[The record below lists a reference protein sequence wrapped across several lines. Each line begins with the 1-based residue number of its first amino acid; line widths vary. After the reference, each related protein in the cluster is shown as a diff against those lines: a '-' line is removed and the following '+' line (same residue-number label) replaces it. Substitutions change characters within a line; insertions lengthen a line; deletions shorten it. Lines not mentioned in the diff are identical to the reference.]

1 MIYAS
6 RQKNLVSNYLKD
18 MDQRLPKKGGRN
30 QTINAPTG
38 TKKQYSRN
46 TLDAS
51 NTMVLKPSKPAG
63 RYYE

>member
-18 MDQRLPKKGGRN
+18 QDQRQKKLGRN
-30 QTINAPTG
+30 QTLNAPQG
-38 TKKQYSRN
+38 TKKQFGRN
-46 TLDAS
+46 TLDAQPMKATK
-51 NTMVLKPSKPAG
+51 NG